1 MSMPKPPPRKPPTGK
16 RPAHPP
22 SGRRPG
28 PAAGWRLW
36 LPLAI
41 AVGLGVVAVVWL
53 SGGSGGGGGQPA
65 GGVRAVGEAAPPVRL
80 ASTSGQT
87 VDVASFRGKRN
98 VLLYFYEHAG

>member
-1 MSMPKPPPRKPPTGK
+1 M
-16 RPAHPP
+16 
-22 SGRRPG
+22 
-28 PAAGWRLW
+28 W

-65 GGVRAVGEAAPPVRL
+65 GGVRTVGEAAPPVRL